1 MVQNYPILQYY
12 ILINNILQEF
22 IDDGNGHI
30 SGIKTV
36 KVNWT
41 KDEAGRWKMDEV
53 PNSEH
58 VYSI

>member
-1 MVQNYPILQYY
+1 M
-12 ILINNILQEF
+12 LITLQEF
-22 IDDGNGHI
+22 IDDGNGHV

-53 PNSEH
+53 PNSEQ
-58 VYSI
+58 VCVFKT